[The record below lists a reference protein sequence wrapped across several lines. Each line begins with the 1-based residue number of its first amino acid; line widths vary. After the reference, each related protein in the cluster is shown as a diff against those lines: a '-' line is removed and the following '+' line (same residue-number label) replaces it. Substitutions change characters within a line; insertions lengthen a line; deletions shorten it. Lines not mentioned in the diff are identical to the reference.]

1 MRISNLVPELQSCAI
16 ESFVLFV
23 TVHVFFAVSDFK
35 RRWLEEAK
43 ACEWVVR
50 LWKDASISAAWMTL
64 GGSST

>member
-1 MRISNLVPELQSCAI
+1 M
-16 ESFVLFV
+16 F
-23 TVHVFFAVSDFK
+23 FFAESDFK